1 MAIVKQA
8 AILIGG
14 KGTRLGAAVRST
26 PKPLLEV
33 CGRPFV
39 EHIMLNLRRFGF
51 DSFILLAGY
60 QSDVVQEKYSGES
73 AFTRELGGDIKVI
86 VEPSP
91 MGTGGA
97 LKYAREQGDLLHAS
111 CTGCQP
117 QTIWIGDCHCR

>member
-1 MAIVKQA
+1 MENVKQA

-14 KGTRLGAAVRST
+14 KGTRLGNEVQST

-39 EHIMLNLRRFGF
+39 EHVMINLRRFGF

-60 QSDVVQEKYSGES
+60 QSDVVQERYSTSS
-73 AFTRELGGDIKVI
+73 AFAKELQGDIKVI

-97 LKYAREQGDLLHAS
+97 LKYAKAE
-111 CTGCQP
+111 
-117 QTIWIGDCHCR
+117 